1 MRQLGNAARR
11 SRLVIMR
18 GIIGI
23 APLVL
28 ASQAA
33 AAQSADLRVRLSG
46 PASERLAGA
55 LIALIDSAGSVKAE
69 VLASSNATATLR
81 AESGRYRIRVRRI
94 GFQPF
99 VSGPV
104 TLPRETEL
112 VLPVQSARVVLATV
126 VVSAKAECGTV
137 GEEAAMLA
145 GVWEEIA
152 KALRASQLTSADIS
166 AIGRFAVYDR
176 EIDSRGVVLVADTI
190 YAAVSRG
197 RPFGSVD
204 PASLVKDGYVR
215 GNEAKGWE
223 YFGPDEAVLLSRGF
237 AETHCFRVVRDDKR
251 QGEIGMAFEPSASR
265 KLADITG
272 VLWLDET
279 SSELREMNF
288 QYVNADIVS
297 RFRPSGFTRFRRM
310 PSGAWIVSEW
320 KLRMPILSR
329 RAGSWQN
336 DLDGYVEKGGVITQ
350 R

>member
-1 MRQLGNAARR
+1 
-11 SRLVIMR
+11 MR
-18 GIIGI
+18 GVFGI
-23 APLVL
+23 VAVVCT
-28 ASQAA
+28 SQLA
-33 AAQSADLRVRLSG
+33 AAQPAALRIRLSG
-46 PASERLAGA
+46 NASERLAGA
-55 LIALIDSAGSVKAE
+55 LIALLDSAGSVKTE
-69 VLASSNATATLR
+69 VLSSSDGRATLR
-81 AESGRYRIRVRRI
+81 AEPGSYRVRVRRI

-99 VSGPV
+99 VSGPI
-104 TLPRETEL
+104 TLPRESEL

-137 GEEAAMLA
+137 GEEAAKLA

-166 AIGRFAVYDR
+166 AIGRFAVYVR

-190 YAAVSRG
+190 YAAASRG

-204 PASLVKDGYVR
+204 PTSLVKDGYVR

-251 QGEIGMAFEPSASR
+251 TGEIGLAFEPSSSR
-265 KLADITG
+265 KLSDIMG
-272 VLWLDET
+272 VLWLDES

-297 RFRPSGFTRFRRM
+297 RFKPSGFTRFRRM

-320 KLRMPILSR
+320 RVRMPKLSR

-336 DLDGYVEKGGVITQ
+336 DLIGYIEKGGRIAGTPPG
-350 R
+350 